1 VGVARVYP
9 SDGFLHLRAVD
20 AVKGEKD
27 GQRREVK
34 RRVVLHVICPLIM
47 RDKSVQENGDGHIT
61 IPR

>member
-1 VGVARVYP
+1 
-9 SDGFLHLRAVD
+9 
-20 AVKGEKD
+20 VKGEKD